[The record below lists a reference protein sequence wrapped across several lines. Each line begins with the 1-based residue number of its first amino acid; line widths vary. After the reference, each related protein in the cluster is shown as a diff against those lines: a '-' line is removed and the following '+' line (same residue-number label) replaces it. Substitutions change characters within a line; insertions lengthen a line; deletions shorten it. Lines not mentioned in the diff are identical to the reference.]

1 MVMGWSL
8 RLKPLHPAGLITTNM
23 HAEDRV
29 TTTLADV
36 KAYCL
41 GHWNSLAIGDGILRN
56 VEGFGLGVGLAC
68 GNGLRR
74 RSPMNISV
82 LRLSH

>member
-1 MVMGWSL
+1 MVMGMVLSL
-8 RLKPLHPAGLITTNM
+8 ALGSLSAVPMTMTM

-41 GHWNSLAIGDGILRN
+41 GHWNSLRIGDG
-56 VEGFGLGVGLAC
+56 VVSYSDVKGLGRA
-68 GNGLRR
+68 
-74 RSPMNISV
+74 PTKIHV
-82 LRLSH
+82 L